1 MLHVKQV
8 IDVVTSWNPINH
20 TQREEDENGNE
31 EDTGHH
37 LHRQGLRTHPREHG
51 RHGKTGEAVRV
62 RVECVRTVW
71 VVDAK
76 DYVKR
81 DDMTLPKGYDMD
93 AIEKLISR
101 FIREAH
107 EDARPGSWRMPP
119 LSTAYLCDDGKMR
132 TVGQMLEGISVEL
145 MPHDEVDFDLL
156 LFSYGVDWT
165 NPLVPTT
172 HPAGLL

>member
-1 MLHVKQV
+1 MAMKKTPA
-8 IDVVTSWNPINH
+8 ITFTAKAFERI
-20 TQREEDENGNE
+20 RENMDA
-31 EDTGHH
+31 TGK
-37 LHRQGLRTHPREHG
+37 LER
-51 RHGKTGEAVRV
+51 AVRV

-107 EDARPGSWRMPP
+107 EDARPARGGCLR
-119 LSTAYLCDDGKMR
+119 
-132 TVGQMLEGISVEL
+132 
-145 MPHDEVDFDLL
+145 
-156 LFSYGVDWT
+156 
-165 NPLVPTT
+165 
-172 HPAGLL
+172 

>member
-1 MLHVKQV
+1 MAMKKTPA
-8 IDVVTSWNPINH
+8 ITFTAKAFERI
-20 TQREEDENGNE
+20 RENMDA
-31 EDTGHH
+31 TGK
-37 LHRQGLRTHPREHG
+37 LER
-51 RHGKTGEAVRV
+51 AVRV

-165 NPLVPTT
+165 NPLVPTM